1 MSSSLCGALAIE
13 KARRR
18 PSDSA
23 AAPEPTLA
31 LDTVFAARDDVLD
44 VFMAPRL
51 QAYLIEIV
59 LATRDPAPY
68 APALESRIRLGA
80 SPRATLALDRCARAL
95 AWLAG
100 RDYVSPEDIL
110 AIAPDVLRHRILLRH
125 ETEAEGTSADEII
138 EELLRRVPV
147 P

>member
-1 MSSSLCGALAIE
+1 
-13 KARRR
+13 
-18 PSDSA
+18 
-23 AAPEPTLA
+23 
-31 LDTVFAARDDVLD
+31 
-44 VFMAPRL
+44 MAPRL

-110 AIAPDVLRHRILLRH
+110 AIAPDVLRHRILLSH